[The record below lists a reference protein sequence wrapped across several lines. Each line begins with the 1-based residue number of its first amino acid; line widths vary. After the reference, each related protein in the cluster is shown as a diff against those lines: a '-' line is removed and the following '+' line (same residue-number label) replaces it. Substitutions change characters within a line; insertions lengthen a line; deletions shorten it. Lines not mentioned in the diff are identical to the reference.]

1 MELVVVAIIALIV
14 LGPTRLPGAAK
25 AVGKG
30 MREFKSA
37 LNDDEPDD
45 RDEAERRAVEHPQP

>member
-37 LNDDEPDD
+37 LSDDEPDD
-45 RDEAERRAVEHPQP
+45 RDEPERRAVEHSQ

>member
-1 MELVVVAIIALIV
+1 MEIVVVAIIALIV
-14 LGPTRLPGAAK
+14 LGPARLPSAAK

-37 LNDDEPDD
+37 LSDEPDD
-45 RDEAERRAVEHPQP
+45 RDEPERRAVEHSQ